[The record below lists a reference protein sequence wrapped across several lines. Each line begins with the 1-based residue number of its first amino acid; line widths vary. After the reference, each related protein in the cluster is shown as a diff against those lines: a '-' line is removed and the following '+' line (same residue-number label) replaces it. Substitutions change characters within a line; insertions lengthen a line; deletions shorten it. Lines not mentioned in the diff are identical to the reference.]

1 MPDPITNPT
10 TPSFDEDV
18 AHPDAAPRIGQPPS
32 RKAEQAEAFQ
42 RRKDREYNELSK
54 VLSTEEGQSVIL
66 RILDQCHVYAETH
79 LSDEAQGRRILG
91 VRIIKD
97 ICALSPD
104 SYPNLLINHAKR
116 QQLIKDADDSIH
128 ANNA

>member
-1 MPDPITNPT
+1 MPDPIANPT
-10 TPSFDEDV
+10 TTSFEEDIV
-18 AHPDAAPRIGQPPS
+18 HPDTSPRIGMQPS

-54 VLSTEEGQSVIL
+54 VLSTDEGQAVIL
-66 RILDQCHVYAETH
+66 RILEQCHVYAENH

-91 VRIIKD
+91 VRLIKE

-116 QQLIKDADDSIH
+116 QQRIKDADDAIN

>member
-1 MPDPITNPT
+1 MPDPIGNPT
-10 TPSFDEDV
+10 QPSFEEDV
-18 AHPDAAPRIGQPPS
+18 SHADASPRIGMTAS

-42 RRKDREYNELSK
+42 RKKDREYNELSK

-97 ICALSPD
+97 ICALSAD

-116 QQLIKDADDSIH
+116 QQRIKDVDESIH
-128 ANNA
+128 ANKA

>member
-1 MPDPITNPT
+1 MY
-10 TPSFDEDV
+10 
-18 AHPDAAPRIGQPPS
+18 
-32 RKAEQAEAFQ
+32 
-42 RRKDREYNELSK
+42 EYNELSK

-116 QQLIKDADDSIH
+116 QQRIKDVDESIH
-128 ANNA
+128 ANKA